1 MREQDAVP
9 DVVEVIP
16 EGRTSR
22 RGSLVNEETGNDSA
36 RATPIP
42 KTVVEKLDIENPGHG
57 EVPGT
62 TAYKA
67 HRADA
72 VPDEV
77 YQAYK
82 ASSSE
87 ANSPSEPRSASSE
100 EVPVPRTVIT
110 RVDSKPAHG
119 EVPGTE
125 AYDKRKGDAEPDVLE
140 KKGDV
145 PGKPHH
151 FFWMLSSEPM
161 TESELPTSSLS
172 RSTRLAFG
180 ARRPSLEG
188 ASPIAADGGFG
199 PMTYEDPGVDET
211 EEKHD
216 TETDEAPEDDDGFG
230 DDFDDFEAGAG
241 DDDFGDFDAGFEQP
255 PERSEP
261 TPPKPPAPAPESPFV
276 SIVIHTYIQTSITN
290 PSNPQPP
297 EPPLI
302 PPLT

>member
-1 MREQDAVP
+1 MRTQDAVP
-9 DVVEVIP
+9 DEVEVIP
-16 EGRTSR
+16 EGNTSR
-22 RGSLVNEETGNDSA
+22 RGSWVNEEPGNDSA

-42 KTVVEKLDIENPGHG
+42 KTVVEKLDTEHPGHG

-62 TAYKA
+62 TAYKT

-72 VPDEV
+72 VPDEI
-77 YQAYK
+77 YN
-82 ASSSE
+82 ASSLE
-87 ANSPSEPRSASSE
+87 ASSPSEPRSASSE

-125 AYDKRKGDAEPDVLE
+125 AYDMRKGDAEPDVLE

-151 FFWMLSSEPM
+151 FSWMLSSEPM
-161 TESELPTSSLS
+161 TESDLPTSFLN

-180 ARRPSLEG
+180 ARSPSMKG

-199 PMTYEDPGVDET
+199 PMTVEGEGVE
-211 EEKHD
+211 EAKEKHD
-216 TETDEAPEDDDGFG
+216 TNTDEAPENDDGFG

-241 DDDFGDFDAGFEQP
+241 DDDFGDFDDGFEQP
-255 PERSEP
+255 PEPSESI
-261 TPPKPPAPAPESPFV
+261 PPKPSAPAPESPFV
-276 SIVIHTYIQTSITN
+276 SSNVHTYIQTTTTTTS
-290 PSNPQPP
+290 QPP
-297 EPPLI
+297 NRQNLH
-302 PPLT
+302 